1 MPAETD
7 ARIAR
12 LLHHRKAGLS
22 QGDPIIP
29 PITASATFHL
39 PSVQSG
45 GQFYGRN
52 GNPSWDAVE
61 AQLSILED
69 AETASFPSGMAAIAA
84 ALFATLK
91 AGDRLIIPSD
101 GYYVTRVLSDG
112 FLKPLGVTVTQIPT
126 RDYETAD
133 FTGVAVVY
141 LETPSNPGLDVVD
154 INSVATRAH
163 LAGARVIADNTTM
176 TPLLQRPLDL
186 GAEIR
191 SQGPLLARINDDP
204 DIWGRLWR
212 TQIRLGIIPYYMF
225 IERDTGAH
233 RYFKVPLARA
243 HALYRQAIRQVSGLG
258 RTARGPS
265 MSANP
270 GKIEVQG
277 IARVNGE
284 KVMVLRFLQGRN
296 PDWVNRPFFARYDED
311 ATWLDQLEPAFGEKR
326 FFFQDELDARWPGA
340 A

>member
-1 MPAETD
+1 MQTIRIGTKAISFWPYRFLTD
-7 ARIAR
+7 PDSDA
-12 LLHHRKAGLS
+12 LL
-22 QGDPIIP
+22 
-29 PITASATFHL
+29 
-39 PSVQSG
+39 
-45 GQFYGRN
+45 
-52 GNPSWDAVE
+52 
-61 AQLSILED
+61 
-69 AETASFPSGMAAIAA
+69 
-84 ALFATLK
+84 ALFERLTT
-91 AGDRLIIPSD
+91 AGKHLAIMAHFNHWR
-101 GYYVTRVLSDG
+101 
-112 FLKPLGVTVTQIPT
+112 
-126 RDYETAD
+126 E
-133 FTGVAVVY
+133 
-141 LETPSNPGLDVVD
+141 LETPAARQA
-154 INSVATRAH
+154 VARLRA
-163 LAGARVIADNTTM
+163 T
-176 TPLLQRPLDL
+176 